1 MTKWL
6 PAVIA
11 LACVALCSQ
20 TTRAHDSGR
29 TAFAA
34 ITVQGNMVR
43 YVLTLSTMPSGS
55 LAQRMGASPPSGG
68 LAYTLLAPAI
78 ARYIHVFADNR
89 ACRPGP
95 QRTTPPTPVVVSVS
109 ASVDFVCPGPI
120 GTLKVSDDLFDVLGT
135 DLHTIARIEWAGGS
149 QQFVF
154 GPDMRSV
161 SLIVSSKR
169 KSSPSSSGFG
179 GFYLLGIEHIL
190 IGYDHL
196 LFLLMLVLF
205 GGSAWQLLKIVTAFT
220 LAHSLTLALAV
231 FDVVQLPGR
240 MIEVAIA
247 LSVAWVAAENLWWRD
262 SVTQRIAVAFG
273 FGAVHGLGFSEVL
286 KEAGLTGGPLAWS
299 LLGFNL
305 GVETGQVVAVL
316 AVLPL
321 LIMLRSSPWKMRV
334 SNGLS
339 AAVLVFALYLAGSRL
354 IG

>member
-1 MTKWL
+1 MKWL
-6 PAVIA
+6 LGVIA
-11 LACVALCSQ
+11 LACMALCSQ
-20 TTRAHDSGR
+20 DSRAHDSGR

-34 ITVQGNMVR
+34 ITIQGNMVR
-43 YVLTLSTMPSGS
+43 YKLTLSTTPSDS
-55 LAQRMGASPPSGG
+55 FAERMGTSPPGG
-68 LAYTLLAPAI
+68 GPAYSLLAPAI
-78 ARYIHVFADNR
+78 SRYIHIFADDG

-95 QRTTPPTPVVVSVS
+95 RRTMPPTPVVVSVS

-120 GTLKVSDDLFDVLGT
+120 ATLKVSDDLFDVLGS
-135 DLHTIARIEWAGGS
+135 DLHTIARIEWPGGS

-154 GPDMRSV
+154 GPDLRSV
-161 SLIVSSKR
+161 SLIISSKR
-169 KSSPSSSGFG
+169 TASTSNSGFG
-179 GFYLLGIEHIL
+179 GFYRLGFEHIL

-220 LAHSLTLALAV
+220 LAHSMTLALAV
-231 FDVVQLPGR
+231 FDVVQLPSR

-262 SVTQRIAVAFG
+262 SVTQRVAVAFG

-286 KEAGLTGGPLAWS
+286 KEAGLSGRDLAWS

-305 GVETGQVVAVL
+305 GVETGQVIAVL

-321 LIMLRSSPWKMRV
+321 LIMLRRSPWKMWV
-334 SNGLS
+334 FNGMS
-339 AAVLVFALYLAGSRL
+339 AAVLVFAVYLAGLRL
-354 IG
+354 AG